1 MTSEFLLK
9 NATLADGTNVDIY
22 VRDSR
27 IEAVGSGLS
36 CAGEIIDCSGLIAL
50 PGLVDLHTHLRQP
63 GGEQSETI
71 STGSAAAAA
80 GGFTAIH
87 AMANTDPVADNADVV
102 NQVFKLAQEVG
113 LVEVRP
119 IGAVT
124 VGLEG
129 KSLANLEA
137 MNESAASVLVFS
149 DDGKCVSDASL
160 MREALARA
168 KAIGAVIAQHAQ
180 EPSLTEGAQMNA
192 GELASKLGLQ
202 GWPNIAEEII
212 IARDILMAD
221 ELGAKLHICHL
232 STKGSVAIVR
242 AAKARGSKVT
252 AEVTPHHLLL
262 TEEKVSTDDSVFKVN
277 PPLRTNADVLAL
289 RDAVAGGTI
298 DIIATDHAPHSAD
311 KKTSDW
317 RTAAFGMTGLET
329 ALSIAQKVIVDEMG
343 LSWQRVAELLSV
355 NPARIGQLS
364 NQGQA
369 IKAGVEANLVLVDPR
384 VTRRITGAGESKS
397 SNTPFEGMDLPGQV
411 IHTIYRGQF
420 SLRDSK
426 VQKQSEGK

>member
-1 MTSEFLLK
+1 MSSEFLLK
-9 NATLADGTNVDIY
+9 DAALADGTRVDIC
-22 VRDSR
+22 VRDGR

-36 CAGEIIDCSGLIAL
+36 CSGEIIDCSGLIAL

-71 STGSAAAAA
+71 ATGSAAAAA

-87 AMANTDPVADNADVV
+87 AMANTDPVADNADVI
-102 NQVFKLAQEVG
+102 NQVFNMAQEVS

-137 MNESAASVLVFS
+137 MHNSVANVMVFS

-160 MREALARA
+160 MREALERA
-168 KAIGAVIAQHAQ
+168 NAFGAVIAQHAQ

-192 GELASKLGLQ
+192 GVLASKLGLQ
-202 GWPNIAEEII
+202 GWPNIAEEVI

-232 STKGSVAIVR
+232 STKGAVDIVR
-242 AAKARGSKVT
+242 AAKARGSSVT

-262 TEEKVSTDDSVFKVN
+262 TEEKATTGDSVFKVN
-277 PPLRTNADVLAL
+277 PPLRTNTDVLAL
-289 RDAVAGGTI
+289 RKAVADGTI
-298 DIIATDHAPHSAD
+298 DIIATDHAPHSAE
-311 KKTSDW
+311 KKSSDW

-329 ALSIAQKVIVDEMG
+329 ALSISQRVIVDEMG
-343 LSWQRVAELLSV
+343 LGWQKVAELLSE

-369 IKAGVEANLVLVDPR
+369 IRTGVEANLVLLDPR
-384 VTRRITGAGESKS
+384 VTRRITGTGESKS

-420 SLRDSK
+420 SVKNSK
-426 VQKQSEGK
+426 IQHRSEGK

>member
-1 MTSEFLLK
+1 MSSEFLLK
-9 NATLADGTNVDIY
+9 NATLADGTNVDIC

-277 PPLRTNADVLAL
+277 PPLRTNSDVLAL
-289 RDAVAGGTI
+289 RDAVADGTI

>member
-9 NATLADGTNVDIY
+9 NATLADGTNADIC
-22 VRDSR
+22 VRDGR
-27 IEAVGSGLS
+27 IHAVGAGLS

-71 STGSAAAAA
+71 ATGSAAAAA

-87 AMANTDPVADNADVV
+87 AMANTDPVADNAAVV
-102 NQVFKLAQEVG
+102 DQVFNLAQEIG

-129 KSLANLEA
+129 KSLANFEA

-232 STKGSVAIVR
+232 STKGSVEIVR

-252 AEVTPHHLLL
+252 AEATPHHLLL
-262 TEEKVSTDDSVFKVN
+262 TEEKASTGDSVFKVN

-289 RDAVAGGTI
+289 RDAVADGTI

-311 KKTSDW
+311 KKASDW

-343 LSWQRVAELLSV
+343 LSWQKVAELLSE
-355 NPARIGQLS
+355 NPARIGQLL

-369 IKAGVEANLVLVDPR
+369 IKAGTEANLVLVDPH
-384 VTRRITGAGESKS
+384 VTRRIAGASESKS

-420 SLRDSK
+420 SLRDST

>member
-277 PPLRTNADVLAL
+277 PPLRTNSDVLAL
-289 RDAVAGGTI
+289 RDAVADGTI